1 MSHSKQINKRSI
13 AIFGVKTYPAFAG
26 ADRVVENVF
35 NSVYGEFD
43 VYIYLAKKKDKARF
57 SDDKHFVYL
66 PALKGKHL
74 HAFSFFFLCMLH
86 MLFIADYDLVHAHN
100 SDVGLFTHF
109 LRFKYKN
116 RIMGTFHGDPYKSGK
131 WGRFAKWYLKFSER
145 LFIKSCTILT
155 SVSAAKVIRGKK
167 IEFIPNGMERIDRS
181 MYKDYTNISV
191 NYRELKIEK
200 GNYILF
206 VAGRLDSRKGLH
218 YLLDVYNSESIDQQL
233 VIISDFRHDK
243 KYTQLIEQKIEAL
256 NEKNIIV
263 LKQLIPKND
272 LFDVVKNAKLV
283 VFPSEIEAMSM
294 FLLEVLACQTPVVC
308 SDIDANVQ
316 IVGEDYR
323 YLFKNTSVLSLS
335 AAIKFALHDIVTNR
349 YNDYINLTEWIKFK
363 YDWNKI
369 VAEYSNLYNS
379 LFKELDSKK
388 ISSPADFHKEIS

>member
-1 MSHSKQINKRSI
+1 MNHPDKINKRRI

-26 ADRVVENVF
+26 ADRVAENVF
-35 NSVYGEFD
+35 NNIYGEFD
-43 VYIYLAKKKDKARF
+43 VFIYLSKKKNQERF
-57 SDDKHFVYL
+57 SDDKRFVYL
-66 PALKGKHL
+66 PALNGKHL

-86 MLFIADYDLVHAHN
+86 MLFVADYDLIHAHN

-131 WGRFAKWYLKFSER
+131 WGRFAKWYLKFSET

-155 SVSAAKVIRGKK
+155 SVSATKIIQGKK
-167 IEFIPNGMERIDRS
+167 IEFIPNGMERVDRN
-181 MYKDYTNISV
+181 MYKNYTNISI
-191 NYRELKIEK
+191 NYHELKIDK

-218 YLLDVYNSESIDQQL
+218 YLLDAYNNRLIDQQL

-243 KYTQLIEQKIEAL
+243 NYTQLIEQKIKAL
-256 NEKNIIV
+256 NETNIIV

-294 FLLEVLACQTPVVC
+294 FLLEVLACQAPVVC
-308 SDIDANVQ
+308 SDIDSNVQ
-316 IVGEDYR
+316 IVGADYK
-323 YLFKNTSVLSLS
+323 YLFKNTNVFSLS
-335 AAIKFALHDIVTNR
+335 AAIQLAMRDIDANK
-349 YNDYINLTEWIKFK
+349 YNEHISLSEGIKSK

-369 VAEYSNLYNS
+369 VTEYSNLYKS
-379 LFKELDSKK
+379 LFKELDNN
-388 ISSPADFHKEIS
+388 EN